1 METNTYA
8 ALTGFVD
15 LLLDAIC
22 VVDAQGQFVYVS
34 AASERIFGYLPH
46 ELIGRKM
53 IDLVHPE
60 DRERTLAA
68 ASEIMAGQPNVG
80 FENRYVRK
88 DGQVVHI
95 MWSARWSEV
104 DHLRI
109 AVARDVTERKRSESM
124 RTALFRISEAAHV
137 ASDLPALFKDIH
149 RVIGDLLPARN
160 FFVALRDKYSGL
172 LNFPYHVD
180 ELDPTLAH
188 PMADALATEIVGT
201 GRTMLMAPASH
212 SHATAHA
219 VPEYLR
225 RMQGNDGLSWLAVP
239 LETQHGII
247 GALLV
252 KSHPECPQYS
262 ERDKELLQ
270 FVSTQVAA
278 AIERKQLY
286 DRLKSMAQYDQLT
299 QLPNR
304 VLLQERLQ
312 QSLERAKSSKGRLA
326 LLYLDLDKFKQVN
339 DTLGHAA
346 GDLLLQEVAH
356 RLKQCVRETDTVARI
371 GGDEFV
377 ILLDRVNSSEDSAK
391 VAEKICKTLNVP
403 MVLKGHDWQILP
415 SIGIANYPENA
426 TDLAQLFR
434 HADEAMYSAKKSGGN
449 RFEG

>member
-1 METNTYA
+1 M
-8 ALTGFVD
+8 
-15 LLLDAIC
+15 LLDAIC
-22 VVDAQGQFVYVS
+22 VVDAEGRYVFVS
-34 AASERIFGYLPH
+34 AAAEQIFGYLPH

-53 IDLVHPE
+53 IELVHPD

-68 ASEIMAGQPNVG
+68 ASDIMAGQPNVG

-88 DGQVVHI
+88 DGRVVHI
-95 MWSARWSEV
+95 MWSARWS
-104 DHLRI
+104 DAHGLRI
-109 AVARDVTERKRSESM
+109 AVARDITERKRSESM
-124 RTALFRISEAAHV
+124 RAALFRISESAHV
-137 ASDLPALFKDIH
+137 ASDLPALFKDMH
-149 RVIGDLLPARN
+149 SVIGDLLPVRN
-160 FFVALRDKYSGL
+160 FYVALRDKYSGL

-180 ELDPTLAH
+180 ALDPTLQQ
-188 PMADALATEIVGT
+188 PMANALATDVVGT
-201 GRTMLMAPASH
+201 GRTLLLSPADTH
-212 SHATAHA
+212 QGDDHAT
-219 VPEYLR
+219 PEYLR
-225 RMQGNDGLSWLAVP
+225 KLQGEDGLSWLATP

-252 KSHPECPQYS
+252 KSHPDCPHYD

-299 QLPNR
+299 QIPNR
-304 VLLQERLQ
+304 MLLQERLQ
-312 QSLERAKSSKGRLA
+312 QSLERARNSKGRLA
-326 LLYLDLDKFKQVN
+326 LLYLDLDKFKLVN

-377 ILLDRVNSSEDSAK
+377 VLLDRVNNSDDAGK

-403 MVLKGHDWQILP
+403 MVLKGHDWQIQP
-415 SIGIANYPENA
+415 SIGIATYPENA

-449 RFEG
+449 RFQG

>member
-22 VVDAQGQFVYVS
+22 VVDVQGRFVYVS
-34 AASERIFGYLPH
+34 AASEQIFGYLPH
-46 ELIGRKM
+46 ELIGLKM
-53 IDLVHPE
+53 IEMVHPE

-68 ASEIMAGQPNVG
+68 AGEIMSGQPNVG

-88 DGQVVHI
+88 DGRVVHI

-104 DHLRI
+104 DQLRI
-109 AVARDVTERKRSESM
+109 AVARDITERKRSESM

-137 ASDLPALFKDIH
+137 ASDLPALFKEIH

-160 FFVALRDKYSGL
+160 FFVALLDKYSGL
-172 LNFPYHVD
+172 LNFPYRVD
-180 ELDPTLAH
+180 ELDPTQAH

-201 GRTMLMAPASH
+201 GRTMLVAPACDLRG
-212 SHATAHA
+212 TGHA
-219 VPEYLR
+219 VPDYLR
-225 RMQGNDGLSWLAVP
+225 RMQGNDGLSWLAAP

-252 KSHPECPQYS
+252 KSHPDCPQYG

-304 VLLQERLQ
+304 MLLQERLL
-312 QSLERAKSSKGRLA
+312 QSLERAKNSKGRLA

-377 ILLDRVNSSEDSAK
+377 ILLDRVNSAEDSGK

-434 HADEAMYSAKKSGGN
+434 HADEAMYTAKKSGGN
-449 RFEG
+449 RFQG

>member
-8 ALTGFVD
+8 ALVGFVD
-15 LLLDAIC
+15 MLLDAIC
-22 VVDAQGQFVYVS
+22 VVDAEGRYVFVS
-34 AASERIFGYLPH
+34 AAAERIFGYLPH
-46 ELIGRKM
+46 ELIGRRM
-53 IDLVHPE
+53 IELVHPD
-60 DRERTLAA
+60 DRERTLAEA
-68 ASEIMAGQPNVG
+68 RNVMAGQINVG

-88 DGQVVHI
+88 DGRVVHI

-104 DHLRI
+104 DNLRI
-109 AVARDVTERKRSESM
+109 AVARDITERKRAESM
-124 RTALFRISEAAHV
+124 RAALFRISEAAHT
-137 ASDLPALFKDIH
+137 ASDLPALFKDMH
-149 RVIGDLLPARN
+149 SVIGDLLPARH
-160 FFVALRDKYSGL
+160 FYVALRDKYSGL
-172 LNFPYHVD
+172 LSFPYHVD
-180 ELDPTLAH
+180 VLDPTLQQ
-188 PMADALATEIVGT
+188 PMADALATEVVGL
-201 GRTMLMAPASH
+201 GRAVLLAPGSGHSDEYHGASDG
-212 SHATAHA
+212 
-219 VPEYLR
+219 LR
-225 RMQGNDGLSWLAVP
+225 RLLGNDGLSWLAAP

-252 KSHPECPQYS
+252 KSDPDCPHYDD
-262 ERDKELLQ
+262 RDRELLQ

-299 QLPNR
+299 QIPNR
-304 VLLQERLQ
+304 MLLQERLLQ
-312 QSLERAKSSKGRLA
+312 ALERAKSSKGRLA

-377 ILLDRVNSSEDSAK
+377 VLLDRVNNSDDAGK
-391 VAEKICKTLNVP
+391 VADKICKALNVP
-403 MVLKGHDWQILP
+403 MVLKGHDWQIQP
-415 SIGIANYPENA
+415 SIGIANYPEDA

>member
-8 ALTGFVD
+8 ALVGFVD

-22 VVDAQGQFVYVS
+22 VVDVEGRFVFVS

-46 ELIGRKM
+46 ELIGQQM
-53 IDLVHPE
+53 IEMVHPD
-60 DRERTLAA
+60 DRERTLEA
-68 ASEIMAGQPNVG
+68 ASKIMAGQPNPG

-88 DGQVVHI
+88 DGRVVHI
-95 MWSARWSEV
+95 MWSARWSQV
-104 DHLRI
+104 DNLRI
-109 AVARDVTERKRSESM
+109 AVARDITERKRAESM

-137 ASDLPALFKDIH
+137 ASDLPALFRDIH
-149 RVIGDLLPARN
+149 DVIGEMLPARN
-160 FFVALRDKYSGL
+160 FFVALKDKYSGL

-180 ELDPTLAH
+180 DLDPALQE
-188 PMADALATEIVGT
+188 PMAEALAAEVAGSGHTLLLASGHETGT
-201 GRTMLMAPASH
+201 GP
-212 SHATAHA
+212 
-219 VPEYLR
+219 VPDYLR
-225 RMQGNDGLSWLAVP
+225 QLQGNDGLSWLAVP
-239 LETQHGII
+239 LETLHGII

-252 KSHPECPQYS
+252 KSHAGAPFYG

-304 VLLQERLQ
+304 MLLQERLQ
-312 QSLERAKSSKGRLA
+312 QSLDRAKSSKGRLG
-326 LLYLDLDKFKQVN
+326 LLYLDLDKFKLVN

-377 ILLDRVNSSEDSAK
+377 ILLDRINTGDDSAK

-403 MVLKGHDWQILP
+403 MVLKGQDWQILP

-434 HADEAMYSAKKSGGN
+434 HADEAMYSAKKGGGN
-449 RFEG
+449 RYQG

>member
-8 ALTGFVD
+8 ALVGFVD
-15 LLLDAIC
+15 MLLDAIC
-22 VVDAQGQFVYVS
+22 VVDAEGRYVFVS
-34 AASERIFGYLPH
+34 AAAERIFGYLPH

-53 IDLVHPE
+53 IELVHPD
-60 DRERTLAA
+60 DRERTLAEA
-68 ASEIMAGQPNVG
+68 RDIMAGQPNVG

-88 DGQVVHI
+88 DGRVVHI

-104 DHLRI
+104 DNLRI
-109 AVARDVTERKRSESM
+109 AVARDITERKRAESM
-124 RTALFRISEAAHV
+124 RAALFRISEAAHT
-137 ASDLPALFKDIH
+137 ASDLSALFKDMH
-149 RVIGDLLPARN
+149 SVIGDLLPARS

-172 LNFPYHVD
+172 LNFTYHVD
-180 ELDPTLAH
+180 ALDPTLQQ
-188 PMADALATEIVGT
+188 PMANALATEVVGQ
-201 GRTMLMAPASH
+201 GRSLLLAPEHGQQDTPHCA
-212 SHATAHA
+212 
-219 VPEYLR
+219 PDYLR
-225 RMQGNDGLSWLAVP
+225 ALLGADGLSWLAAP

-252 KSHPECPQYS
+252 KSHPDCPHYD

-299 QLPNR
+299 QIPNR
-304 VLLQERLQ
+304 MLLQERLQ
-312 QSLERAKSSKGRLA
+312 QSLERAKNSKGRLA
-326 LLYLDLDKFKQVN
+326 LLYLDLDKFKLVN

-377 ILLDRVNSSEDSAK
+377 VLLDRVNSRDDAGK
-391 VAEKICKTLNVP
+391 VAEKICKVLNVP

-434 HADEAMYSAKKSGGN
+434 HADEAMYSAKKNGGN